1 VLNRLIYIFLNDSE
15 ITINNNDDFIADL
28 DILFRRKTI

>member
-1 VLNRLIYIFLNDSE
+1 MLNKQLYIFLNDTK
-15 ITINNNDDFIADL
+15 ITINNNDDFIADF